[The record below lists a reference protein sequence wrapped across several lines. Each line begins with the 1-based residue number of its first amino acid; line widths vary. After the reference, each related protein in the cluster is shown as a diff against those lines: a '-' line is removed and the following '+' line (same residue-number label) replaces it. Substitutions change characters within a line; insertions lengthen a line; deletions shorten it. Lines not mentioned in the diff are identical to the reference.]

1 MGRDTYDY
9 YVLSEYVFNKMKK
22 YSYIENIIYLPK
34 SNKYDNNT
42 IMYLMFTRSHC
53 CELEPDDKF

>member
-1 MGRDTYDY
+1 MGRDTYNY
-9 YVLSEYVFNKMKK
+9 YVLSEYVFIKMKK

-42 IMYLMFTRSHC
+42 IMYLMFMSSHC